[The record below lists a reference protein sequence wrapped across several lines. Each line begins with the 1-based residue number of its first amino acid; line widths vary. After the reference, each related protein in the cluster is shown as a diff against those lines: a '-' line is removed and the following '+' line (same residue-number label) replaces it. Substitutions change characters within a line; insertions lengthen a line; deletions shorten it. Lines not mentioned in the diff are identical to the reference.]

1 MTSLFG
7 ALCAAGENIVIVCHH
22 AFFSPPLPS
31 LIDYNVA
38 NRQSCVRVREVRF
51 RKIWESC
58 KSSQEL
64 KAFFPLNDI
73 DGVRCL
79 SLGANY
85 QMESSDF

>member
-38 NRQSCVRVREVRF
+38 NRQFCIREVGF
-51 RKIWESC
+51 RKIRESC
-58 KSSQEL
+58 KGSQEL
-64 KAFFPLNDI
+64 KAFFSPLNGI

-79 SLGANY
+79 SMGAND